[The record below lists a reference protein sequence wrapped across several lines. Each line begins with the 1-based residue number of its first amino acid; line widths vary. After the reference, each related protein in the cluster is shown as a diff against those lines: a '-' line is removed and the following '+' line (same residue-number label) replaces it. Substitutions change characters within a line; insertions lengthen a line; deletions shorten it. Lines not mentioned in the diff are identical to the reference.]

1 MDTNTFESDIN
12 DILNS
17 IKNDLSSQ
25 VAVIFT
31 ISLIFSPFSIAF
43 SAFFVTLGIGESMY
57 YLNCSGNKKS
67 WKAGDRFLL
76 ALAALLGWYIG
87 QRFVMRKKI
96 KMTEEDYK
104 LTKDEIKGLVSKLDK
119 MIKKTKNKKANLKI
133 YMPK

>member
-1 MDTNTFESDIN
+1 MDTNKYTFESDIN
-12 DILNS
+12 NILKS

-25 VAVIFT
+25 VAVIFAVA
-31 ISLIFSPFSIAF
+31 LIFSPFSIAL
-43 SAFFVTLGIGESMY
+43 SAFFVTLGIGESMH

-96 KMTEEDYK
+96 KMTEKDFK
-104 LTKDEIKGLVSKLDK
+104 LTEKEIKDLVSKLDG
-119 MIKKTKNKKANLKI
+119 MIQKAKE
-133 YMPK
+133 KS

>member
-1 MDTNTFESDIN
+1 MDSKKISFESDIN
-12 DILNS
+12 NILNS
-17 IKNDLSSQ
+17 VKNDLSSQ

-31 ISLIFSPFSIAF
+31 VSLIFSPFSIAL

-57 YLNCSGNKKS
+57 YLKCSGNKKT

-104 LTKDEIKGLVSKLDK
+104 LTEKEIKELVSKLDR
-119 MIKKTKNKKANLKI
+119 MIKKASSRKLKS
-133 YMPK
+133 